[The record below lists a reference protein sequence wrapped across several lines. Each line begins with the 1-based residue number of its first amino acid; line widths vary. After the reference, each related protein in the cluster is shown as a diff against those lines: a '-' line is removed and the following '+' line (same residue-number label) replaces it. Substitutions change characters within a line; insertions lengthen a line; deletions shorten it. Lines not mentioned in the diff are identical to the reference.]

1 MQAFKEYFM
10 VRLTVTTIQKPL
22 SHLSVFSGF
31 DYNKHEKENQLPVSV
46 VS

>member
-1 MQAFKEYFM
+1 MQAFKKYFM
-10 VRLTVTTIQKPL
+10 VRLTVMTIRKPL
-22 SHLSVFSGF
+22 SHLFVFSGF